1 MTSFYDRPRKFHPGQ
16 HSKFTPLLKKE
27 RSERTF
33 NRICEDHLTCD
44 RKCSKIYPS
53 GTLFYAICTPAILGI
68 PYASATLKTPKIHIR
83 ACICIYKKSHN
94 LICNMGP

>member
-1 MTSFYDRPRKFHPGQ
+1 MLRNISLRDVILCNVY
-16 HSKFTPLLKKE
+16 
-27 RSERTF
+27 
-33 NRICEDHLTCD
+33 TCYL
-44 RKCSKIYPS
+44 R
-53 GTLFYAICTPAILGI
+53 I

>member
-1 MTSFYDRPRKFHPGQ
+1 MVVNQMIFSFPLYFYFIFMTSFYDRPRKFHPGQ
-16 HSKFTPLLKKE
+16 HGKFTPLLKKE

-53 GTLFYAICTPAILGI
+53 GTLFYAMCTPAI
-68 PYASATLKTPKIHIR
+68 
-83 ACICIYKKSHN
+83 
-94 LICNMGP
+94 